1 MVCAK
6 LGMAAG
12 IDEARI
18 MKVTR
23 LRTARGKWNG
33 VGKFGRSFWRKPTE
47 DSKKISEICFWRS
60 GQYSEESREV
70 EE

>member
-1 MVCAK
+1 LPYFLSCVVCAK

-23 LRTARGKWNG
+23 LRTARGEWNS
-33 VGKFGRSFWRKPTE
+33 VGKFGRSF
-47 DSKKISEICFWRS
+47 
-60 GQYSEESREV
+60 
-70 EE
+70 